1 MQVLHDEGVA
11 NYIDPESCADVR
23 EDLGE
28 AFDRG
33 VYRPSHRAAKMT
45 SSRAP
50 TLLTLWKATREGTL
64 TRVADR
70 PGVVADLGMCR
81 RSLHGNREISWSTNR
96 QVVHPALV
104 RIGKAKSRIR

>member
-1 MQVLHDEGVA
+1 MQVPHDEGVA

-33 VYRPSHRAAKMT
+33 VHRPSYRAAKMT
-45 SSRAP
+45 SFRVP
-50 TLLTLWKATREGTL
+50 TLLTLWKAIREGTL
-64 TRVADR
+64 SRVPDR

-81 RSLHGNREISWSTNR
+81 RSLLGNREISWSANGR
-96 QVVHPALV
+96 VSRGWLA
-104 RIGKAKSRIR
+104 RIGEARSRSR